1 MPEIGVLRIPQH
13 DFAQDFSDFS
23 FQSHLTKLEVITAI
37 QKIMTE
43 NQKVLKVSPL
53 GAWLC
58 AGLLGLHPRW
68 TQLEP
73 PSHPP
78 LFGAVMRRGD
88 GCFRASGEGVGWG
101 GGLRC

>member
-1 MPEIGVLRIPQH
+1 MSSHSEKPPVPEIGVLRIPQH

-23 FQSHLTKLEVITAI
+23 FQSHLTKLEVIAAI

-58 AGLLGLHPRW
+58 AGWWLAGLD
-68 TQLEP
+68 T
-73 PSHPP
+73 
-78 LFGAVMRRGD
+78 
-88 GCFRASGEGVGWG
+88 
-101 GGLRC
+101 